1 MNQKI
6 TSPKYALLQ
15 KKYNKMVWPFLGKA
29 MAWHFFPSIISSSPK
44 NPPKFPFFFFF
55 FLLHLPEAWKLSIAL
70 GKLMEKS
77 KGYSTDKT
85 NIWPRDIK
93 WLFCW
98 ISFCISLFLSRPNNF
113 VLFISLRTKVS
124 GLERIKYF
132 CLKSVHNVNFYV
144 CCKKIR
150 DIYDYWSTEL
160 ERHLPVLKTDPLFSH
175 QTLMRGFVWLYS
187 PVV

>member
-1 MNQKI
+1 MF
-6 TSPKYALLQ
+6 
-15 KKYNKMVWPFLGKA
+15 WPFLGRP
-29 MAWHFFPSIISSSPK
+29 WHDIFPLYNIIIAQKSSKIS
-44 NPPKFPFFFFF
+44 FLLLL

-132 CLKSVHNVNFYV
+132 CLKYVHNVFFSV
-144 CCKKIR
+144 WCRKIR
-150 DIYDYWSTEL
+150 TIYL
-160 ERHLPVLKTDPLFSH
+160 V
-175 QTLMRGFVWLYS
+175 
-187 PVV
+187 

>member
-1 MNQKI
+1 M
-6 TSPKYALLQ
+6 T
-15 KKYNKMVWPFLGKA
+15 
-29 MAWHFFPSIISSSPK
+29 FFPLYNIIIAQKSSKIS
-44 NPPKFPFFFFF
+44 FLLLL

-144 CCKKIR
+144 CCKKFLY
-150 DIYDYWSTEL
+150 IYDYWSTEL

>member
-1 MNQKI
+1 MKVIIISIWNVRAQAKKLKRI
-6 TSPKYALLQ
+6 SPMLSGFFWPP
-15 KKYNKMVWPFLGKA
+15 KKLIKCVWPFLGSLT
-29 MAWHFFPSIISSSPK
+29 WHFFLLYHHRTTSKIS
-44 NPPKFPFFFFF
+44 FLLF
-55 FLLHLPEAWKLSIAL
+55 FLLHLPEAWKLSIALL

-132 CLKSVHNVNFYV
+132 CLKYVHNVFFSV
-144 CCKKIR
+144 WCRKIR
-150 DIYDYWSTEL
+150 TIYL
-160 ERHLPVLKTDPLFSH
+160 V
-175 QTLMRGFVWLYS
+175 
-187 PVV
+187 